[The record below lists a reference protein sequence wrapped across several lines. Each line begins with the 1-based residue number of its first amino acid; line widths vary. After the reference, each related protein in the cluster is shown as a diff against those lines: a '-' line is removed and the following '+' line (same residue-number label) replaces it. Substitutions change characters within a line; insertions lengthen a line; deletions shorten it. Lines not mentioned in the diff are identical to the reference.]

1 MEQVEAGADCA
12 IQDVYAELRKSPR
25 HEAYY
30 FTVDVHKAHGKLFGL
45 CTLPNDE
52 GLFISQ
58 TRPNSI
64 ASKWND
70 NVTNAGFPQDCVQP
84 DDIIICVNG
93 VRGTGAKLQV
103 EMKKATEFLLV
114 VKRQIMHQ

>member
-1 MEQVEAGADCA
+1 MDQVASGADCVT
-12 IQDVYAELRKSPR
+12 QDVYAELRKSPR
-25 HEAYY
+25 PEAYY
-30 FTVDVHKAHGKLFGL
+30 FTVDVHKRHEERFGFS
-45 CTLPNDE
+45 TLPIDE
-52 GLFISQ
+52 GLLISV

-70 NVTNAGFPQDCVQP
+70 NVMNAGFPQDCVQP

-93 VRGTGAKLQV
+93 VRGTGSKLQV

-114 VKRQIMHQ
+114 VKRQIMQQ

>member
-1 MEQVEAGADCA
+1 MAQVASGADCA
-12 IQDVYAELRKSPR
+12 TQDVYAELRKSPR

-30 FTVDVHKAHGKLFGL
+30 FTVDFHKPHEERFGL
-45 CTLPNDE
+45 STLPIDE
-52 GLFISQ
+52 GLLISV

-70 NVTNAGFPQDCVQP
+70 NVINAGFPQDCLQR

-93 VRGTGAKLQV
+93 VRGTGSMLQV
-103 EMKKATEFLLV
+103 EMKKATDFLLV
-114 VKRQIMHQ
+114 VKRQIMQQ